1 MIIKRKL
8 FARGVVSAMNP
19 VFKTKSGMAA
29 TNKAMKNAKVSGLSY
44 YKPNTNI
51 KAEVTPANLPKRGLN
66 HPNYMSS
73 PEASLQ
79 NNLYTKKGDI
89 KSLQRFKDVDA
100 VSQLRVGRKNLS
112 SSSGSPISSLAMS
125 PGNQGLNSDALN
137 GAINTRTSGSLI
149 ANREQ
154 VVSGVRNMKS
164 TLISNKS
171 SKMNALK
178 RLMGGEKRLQNQSL
192 NQLFRG

>member
-8 FARGVVSAMNP
+8 FARGVVSTMNP
-19 VFKTKSGMAA
+19 IFKNKSGMAA
-29 TNKAMKNAKVSGLSY
+29 ANKTMKNARVSGLSH

-51 KAEVTPANLPKRGLN
+51 KADVTPANLPKRGLN

-73 PEASLQ
+73 SEASLQ
-79 NNLYTKKGDI
+79 NNLYTRRGDI
-89 KSLQRFKDVDA
+89 KPLQRFKDVDA
-100 VSQLRVGRKNLS
+100 VSQLRTGRKNLS

-125 PGNQGLNSDALN
+125 PGNQKLNNNALN
-137 GAINTRTSGSLI
+137 GAINTRTPGSLM

-171 SKMNALK
+171 SEMNALK
-178 RLMGGEKRLQNQSL
+178 RLMGGEKKLQGQSL
-192 NQLFRG
+192 NQLFRS